1 MGAPE
6 QLIKI
11 YIYLK
16 KKISPEKSL
25 AVRVRVWGRRVAILS
40 GGRRMGMQELLRHS
54 VPAGLH
60 AQAAEMVAL

>member
-16 KKISPEKSL
+16 KKSPEKSL
-25 AVRVRVWGRRVAILS
+25 VVRVRVWGRRVAILS
-40 GGRRMGMQELLRHS
+40 AGRRMGMQELLRHS